1 MAAGNGTLDEL
12 VVFHL
17 KKMVRFLFVF
27 FSPFCRRPLFAT
39 GRIFWWSSAGWAS
52 ARSRCRWGRRTEC
65 APGPAP
71 RSSAS
76 WSDRSSAD
84 NRFRFLFFTQLSPL
98 FVFFS
103 SIFNPLWTDLI
114 GELFESYWIHIFR
127 KSFKKTP
134 LVCRRCG
141 SRCSFAGSASATRRR
156 RRRTGRPRR
165 PSSTTPNWWDL
176 FRSAMLRCFFK
187 PLFYVFDR
195 QLDWVKLGQV
205 TLYLAGLG
213 WVRFVWV
220 RLG

>member
-1 MAAGNGTLDEL
+1 MFF
-12 VVFHL
+12 FHL
-17 KKMVRFLFVF
+17 FAGGHFLRLDGF
-27 FSPFCRRPLFAT
+27 FDDRVQVGHRQEVDVAEEDERSAHPAQRHVPQQVDRIEALRTIDSVSYSSLSSLLYLF
-39 GRIFWWSSAGWAS
+39 
-52 ARSRCRWGRRTEC
+52 
-65 APGPAP
+65 
-71 RSSAS
+71 
-76 WSDRSSAD
+76 
-84 NRFRFLFFTQLSPL
+84 
-98 FVFFS
+98 FFS